1 MVNVLFAH
9 PNFPAQFRHLAT
21 ALASSPDNNV
31 YFLTKNERPEW
42 VIPGVTKLVYQDL
55 PINDPDTKNP
65 YLAPMSDVF
74 NTAFSCFEFCKSWR
88 DKGNNVDLIVGH
100 SGWGQ
105 TIFLKDLFPASKF
118 IGYFE
123 WYFEPLGYSFA
134 SMMNDPDVGVQS
146 TYQDVFRSRI
156 SNTAILHDLALADFG
171 VCATRWQRN
180 QFPTDFLPK
189 LHVIHEG
196 IDTDYFAPSDDVRS
210 SGSVALGLGLSPDTK
225 IVTYTSRAL
234 EPIRGFPIFM
244 RSASKILSTNLDVHI
259 VVVADETRVCYGI
272 PRPDGLSYKEYM
284 IRELKEEMDWNRI
297 HFLPPQDY
305 GNYLQIIQSSDC
317 HVYLTKPYVLSWSFL
332 EVLSCATPLV
342 ASSTPPVQ
350 EIVGT
355 DAQYCSQADFWD
367 SQKIADSVLSI
378 LETPLESRERALKG
392 RELVIQRYSI
402 SDGLQAWNDLMKQSL
417 FGA

>member
-21 ALASSPDNNV
+21 ALASSSDNNV

-74 NTAFSCFEFCKSWR
+74 NTALSCFEFCKRWR
-88 DKGNNVDLIVGH
+88 DQGNNVDLIVGH

-171 VCATRWQRN
+171 VCATHWQRN
-180 QFPTDFLPK
+180 QFPSAFLSK

-196 IDTDYFAPSDDVRS
+196 IDTDDFSPSDDVKI
-210 SGSVALGLGLSPDTK
+210 SGSVALGLGLSSDTK

-234 EPIRGFPIFM
+234 EPIRGFPTFM
-244 RSASKILSTNLDVHI
+244 RSASKILSGHPDVHI

-284 IRELKEEMDWNRI
+284 IRELKRRSI
-297 HFLPPQDY
+297 GVGFIFFLPRITVVIY
-305 GNYLQIIQSSDC
+305 GLFS
-317 HVYLTKPYVLSWSFL
+317 LR
-332 EVLSCATPLV
+332 
-342 ASSTPPVQ
+342 
-350 EIVGT
+350 IVM
-355 DAQYCSQADFWD
+355 
-367 SQKIADSVLSI
+367 
-378 LETPLESRERALKG
+378 P
-392 RELVIQRYSI
+392 I
-402 SDGLQAWNDLMKQSL
+402 S
-417 FGA
+417 